1 MAAHFPTHYTPFQRS
16 RVPLAVTPLT
26 TATITAGG
34 TTMCYSV
41 PTTGTYTR
49 DLILTNGATA
59 GSGTAFTIFVA
70 TGSASV
76 STTSGFPIPAGQ
88 QLVLMGQVA
97 GGGGIGSSNNQIYG
111 TCVSAATLVVGL
123 GSVVSVI

>member
-1 MAAHFPTHYTPFQRS
+1 M
-16 RVPLAVTPLT
+16 PLVASPLT

-49 DLILTNGATA
+49 DLVLTNGCT
-59 GSGTAFTIFVA
+59 GTGTAFTIFVA

-88 QLVLMGQVA
+88 QLVLQGGIA
-97 GGGGIGSSNNQIYG
+97 GGSIGSSNNQIYA

-123 GSVVSVI
+123 GSVVSFI

>member
-1 MAAHFPTHYTPFQRS
+1 M
-16 RVPLAVTPLT
+16 PLVSTPLT
-26 TATITAGG
+26 TATLTAAG

-41 PTTGTYTR
+41 PTTGYSR
-49 DLILTNGATA
+49 DLVLTNGAT

-76 STTSGFPIPAGQ
+76 STTSGFPIPAGGE
-88 QLVLMGQVA
+88 LVLMGGV
-97 GGGGIGSSNNQIYG
+97 GGGAVGSSNNVIYA

>member
-1 MAAHFPTHYTPFQRS
+1 MAIA
-16 RVPLAVTPLT
+16 ATPLT

-41 PTTGTYTR
+41 NTSNYSR
-49 DLILTNGATA
+49 DLILTNASTS
-59 GSGTAFTIFVA
+59 SGTAFTVFVA

-76 STTSGFPIPAGQ
+76 STTSGFPIPPGGSLVLAGQ
-88 QLVLMGQVA
+88 V
-97 GGGGIGSSNNQIYG
+97 GGGAVGSSNNQIYA

-123 GSVVSVI
+123 GSVVSVA

>member
-1 MAAHFPTHYTPFQRS
+1 M
-16 RVPLAVTPLT
+16 PLVSTPLT
-26 TATITAGG
+26 TATITAAG

-41 PTTGTYTR
+41 PTTGYSR
-49 DLILTNGATA
+49 DLFLTNGAT
-59 GSGTAFTIFVA
+59 GTGTAFTIFVA

-88 QLVLMGQVA
+88 QLVLQGQIG
-97 GGGGIGSSNNQIYG
+97 GGGGIGSSNNQIFA

>member
-1 MAAHFPTHYTPFQRS
+1 M
-16 RVPLAVTPLT
+16 PLASTPLT

-34 TTMCYSV
+34 TVAAYTIS
-41 PTTGTYTR
+41 TSAYTR
-49 DLILTNGATA
+49 DLILTNGAT
-59 GSGTAFTIFVA
+59 GSGTAFTVFVA

-76 STTSGFPIPAGQ
+76 STTSGFPIPAGE
-88 QLVLMGQVA
+88 QLVLMGGV
-97 GGGGIGSSNNQIYG
+97 GGGAVGSSNNVIYA

>member
-1 MAAHFPTHYTPFQRS
+1 MALVA
-16 RVPLAVTPLT
+16 TPLT

-41 PTTGTYTR
+41 PTTGYSR
-49 DLILTNGATA
+49 DLILENGCT

-76 STTSGFPIPAGQ
+76 STTSGFPIPPGGY
-88 QLVLMGQVA
+88 LLLGGGVA
-97 GGGGIGSSNNQIYG
+97 GGAIGSSNNQIYA
-111 TCVSAATLVVGL
+111 TCVSAATLVVGE

>member
-1 MAAHFPTHYTPFQRS
+1 M
-16 RVPLAVTPLT
+16 PLVATPLT
-26 TATITAGG
+26 TATIAAGG

-41 PTTGTYTR
+41 PTTTGYSR
-49 DLILTNGATA
+49 DLFLTNGATG
-59 GSGTAFTIFVA
+59 GSGTAFTVFVA

-88 QLVLMGQVA
+88 TLILAGQVQ
-97 GGGGIGSSNNQIYG
+97 GGGGIGSSNNQIFA